1 MKATRTLAIA
11 CLIGLGLSASA
22 MADCVYPKTP
32 ASAPNGSTSTEAE
45 MIAGKETFNKY
56 QNEVNAYLECL
67 DKETNARVVEAGE
80 NADQV
85 KQIKG
90 MAAKKHNA
98 AIDELTLRA
107 NEFNEQLRAF
117 KNKKK

>member
-11 CLIGLGLSASA
+11 VLIGSAFSASA

-32 ASAPNGSTSTEAE
+32 AAAPNGSKATEAE
-45 MIAGKETFNKY
+45 MLAGKEVFTNY

-67 DKETNARVVEAGE
+67 DKEANARIVEAGD
-80 NADQV
+80 NADLA
-85 KQIKG
+85 KQIKA

-98 AIDELTLRA
+98 AIDELTARA
-107 NEFNEQLRAF
+107 NEFNEQLRAY